1 MSVTAYARARDV
13 PHSTVFEAV
22 RAGLIQARDG
32 QVNVEET
39 DAGWYADH
47 LARKDRVVS
56 LEEFR
61 VRQRGASVVDSMAR
75 IAGLKRQVEQIRKT
89 TALRGA
95 IEPAATRR
103 ASRLRAALGVLP
115 TLHALEAL
123 EGLRT
128 QPDTAQAVLER
139 FAARLAADLGDL
151 DVPYRAPDG

>member
-1 MSVTAYARARDV
+1 
-13 PHSTVFEAV
+13 
-22 RAGLIQARDG
+22 
-32 QVNVEET
+32 
-39 DAGWYADH
+39 
-47 LARKDRVVS
+47 
-56 LEEFR
+56 
-61 VRQRGASVVDSMAR
+61 MAR